1 VRNWREAGITTGEVL
16 VALLVVVL
24 FALIV
29 IPIYSRANRRTLTD
43 VDVRQIRQVYLAWS
57 TYQVDNNG
65 ATSPNLLVLQSR
77 LSSPA
82 MLTSPLD
89 PVTAAGPFPVEPL
102 LPDLEVSSPV
112 RISYGY
118 VGNFLRLGKASVKSW
133 DAYLL
138 DPRNGLMASV
148 WQPDSSSTDQPFRGS
163 VPGPILRINTD
174 GSARTVVPKGEV
186 YGNASVLFGIGK

>member
-1 VRNWREAGITTGEVL
+1 VL

-29 IPIYSRANRRTLTD
+29 IPIYTRANRRTLTD
-43 VDVRQIRQVYLAWS
+43 VDIRQIRQVYLAWS
-57 TYQVDNNG
+57 MYQSDNNG
-65 ATSPNLLVLQSR
+65 ATSPDLLVLKNR

-89 PVTAAGPFPVEPL
+89 PINATGPFPMEPM
-102 LPDLEVSSPV
+102 LPDLEVTSDV
-112 RISYGY
+112 RISYAY
-118 VGNFLRLGKASVKSW
+118 IGNFLRNGKASVKSW
-133 DAYLL
+133 DTYLL

-148 WQPDSSSTDQPFRGS
+148 WQPDSTATDQPFRGS

-174 GSARTVVPKGEV
+174 GSARSMKPMGEV
-186 YGNASVLFGIGK
+186 YGNASALFGIGK